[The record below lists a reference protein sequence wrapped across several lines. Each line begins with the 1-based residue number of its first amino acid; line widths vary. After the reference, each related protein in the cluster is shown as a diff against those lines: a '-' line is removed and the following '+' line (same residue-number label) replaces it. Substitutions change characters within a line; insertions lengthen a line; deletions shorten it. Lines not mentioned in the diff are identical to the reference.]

1 MEECEKL
8 ESLRGIIRFRKAIDA
23 ICHVIGRVRKFN
35 EAYNPFK
42 IKLVGIGGSS
52 VRTETPRDIDIY
64 IEASTIP
71 GIWQDWI
78 NFKHKLDEHI
88 DILVD
93 LLWTAREHKKRATI
107 NDLIKDA
114 RKELLKQGVGDKQFD
129 SWFKWL
135 RISDIQFGL
144 NHGIPIVDFSGE
156 KLVTRFITAGWK
168 GRKLEIHSA
177 ILDIEKN
184 SWIVHYDIPHLV
196 VWKINEGVIIPSED
210 NIKVFN
216 QREYVRLSKLAIDI
230 LELICSEKNDDINYQ
245 KVPSIYH
252 QAILLIKDHNET
264 RFENFRKELKAFVS
278 YEVVNIAKK
287 YLKKDRESVTHED
300 NTALRESL
308 KRFSLAGKIYEKI
321 NALDY
326 GTLDMISKKDN
337 PKISLIEILSR
348 RLRRDGFWKKDII
361 EVIDAVDANKL
372 IEDIFKLKQRFKDA
386 CHDEK

>member
-35 EAYNPFK
+35 ETYNPFK

-78 NFKHKLDEHI
+78 DFKHKLDEHI

-114 RKELLKQGVGDKQFD
+114 RKELLKQGVRGEQFD

-168 GRKLEIHSA
+168 GRRLEIHSA

-210 NIKVFN
+210 DIRVFN

-230 LELICSEKNDDINYQ
+230 LELICSEKDDIGYQ
-245 KVPSIYH
+245 KVPPVYH
-252 QAILLIKDHNET
+252 QAILLIKNHSET
-264 RFENFRKELKAFVS
+264 RFENFRKELKALAL
-278 YEVVNIAKK
+278 YEVMNIMNCLNKN
-287 YLKKDRESVTHED
+287 REIITPEI
-300 NTALRESL
+300 NTVLRKSL
-308 KRFSLAGKIYEKI
+308 SRFSLAGKICEKV
-321 NALDY
+321 NAFDY
-326 GTLDMISKKDN
+326 NILSMISKKENKKD
-337 PKISLIEILSR
+337 SLIEILSR
-348 RLRRDGFWKKDII
+348 RLRRDGFWKRDVMEII
-361 EVIDAVDANKL
+361 NAVDVSKL
-372 IEDIFKLKQRFKDA
+372 NQDIFKLQQKFKLS
-386 CHDEK
+386 